1 MKPCTVLIGW
11 DTRLKHCTAPDRMGC
26 EEEGLP
32 FSDWM
37 RQENEAFTVRL
48 LDALLD
54 GSNVRLNW
62 NIESDMNV
70 HWIKF

>member
-1 MKPCTVLIGW
+1 MKSCTVLIGL

-37 RQENEAFTVRL
+37 RQENEIKHSSDWMKRE
-48 LDALLD
+48 DEALLCYD
-54 GSNVRLNW
+54 WMG
-62 NIESDMNV
+62 
-70 HWIKF
+70 